1 MPSSVIELVRSGRLI
16 DVGERSIVRASI
28 DYGPGKPRF
37 VINLPTTRNDLW
49 GYLWKQ
55 RIKVKVYIEISGQD
69 QRGVHDA

>member
-37 VINLPTTRNDLW
+37 VINLPTIQNDLW
-49 GYLWKQ
+49 EYLWRQ
-55 RIKVKVYIEISGQD
+55 RIKVKVYLEIPAPD
-69 QRGVHDA
+69 QRSE

>member
-49 GYLWKQ
+49 EYLWRR
-55 RIKVKVYIEISGQD
+55 RIKVKIYLEVPAPEG
-69 QRGVHDA
+69 GTA